1 MMKQEKVVILGSGES
16 GVGAAILAK
25 KEYASVFISEYS
37 VISEKYKSKLQQFDI
52 DFEEKGHT
60 DEEILSADLIIKS
73 PGIPEKAPVV
83 KAIRNAEI
91 PLISEIEFAAR
102 FTNSTIIAITGSNG
116 KTTTT
121 SLIHH
126 VLESAGMEAELVGNI
141 GVSFAES
148 VATKETD
155 VYVVEVSSFQLDDCI
170 DFKPDIAVLTNIT
183 PDHLDRY
190 NYDFDLYADAK
201 IKITTNQTGEDSFV
215 YFSDDEVIQNKIK
228 EHKPKS
234 KYYPY
239 SLTTTANQAAYML
252 DDLLFFNH
260 KEKHEMSIYQ
270 LALQGKH
277 NAANSM
283 AAGIVGELMGIRKD
297 LIRQSLQDFQNM
309 EHRMEKVASVRGI
322 EFINDSKATNVNSTW
337 FALESMT
344 KPVVLIAGGVDKGND
359 YSSLMELMGNKVS
372 ALICLGKDNKD
383 LIKAFKNKVDVI
395 EETESMS
402 AAVRMAYYLAKKDQI
417 VLLSPAC
424 ASFDLFSN
432 YEDRGNQFKQAV
444 REL

>member
-1 MMKQEKVVILGSGES
+1 MKSKRVVILGSGES

-25 KEYASVFISEYS
+25 KKYASVFISEYS
-37 VISEKYKSKLQQFDI
+37 EVSEKYRKKLKTHNI
-52 DFEEKGHT
+52 AFEEKGHSL
-60 DEEILSADLIIKS
+60 DLILNADLVIKS
-73 PGIPEKAPVV
+73 PGIPDTAPVIR
-83 KAIRNAEI
+83 AIKNANI
-91 PLISEIEFAAR
+91 PVISEIEFASR
-102 FTNSTIIAITGSNG
+102 FTDATIIAITGSNG

-126 VLESAGMEAELVGNI
+126 VLKRGNIHAELVGNI
-141 GVSFAES
+141 GTSFAES
-148 VATKETD
+148 VATKQAD

-170 DFKPDIAVLTNIT
+170 DFQPDIAVLTNIT

-190 NYDFDLYADAK
+190 NYDFELYANAK
-201 IKITTNQTGEDSFV
+201 LKITTNQTKENSFV
-215 YFSDDEVIQNKIK
+215 FFYDDEVILRKIN
-228 EHKPKS
+228 EHNPMS
-234 KYYPY
+234 TYYSY
-239 SLTTTANQAAYML
+239 SLTTTEDQAAYML
-252 DDLLFFNH
+252 DETLFFKI
-260 KEKHEMSIYQ
+260 KESHEMSIYQ

-309 EHRMEKVASVRGI
+309 EHRMEKVATVRGI
-322 EFINDSKATNVNSTW
+322 EFVNDSKATNVNSTW

-359 YSSLMELMGNKVS
+359 YSSLMELMNEKVT
-372 ALICLGKDNKD
+372 ALICLGKDNNA
-383 LIKAFKNKVDVI
+383 LVKAFKNKVEVI
-395 EETESMS
+395 EVTDSMS